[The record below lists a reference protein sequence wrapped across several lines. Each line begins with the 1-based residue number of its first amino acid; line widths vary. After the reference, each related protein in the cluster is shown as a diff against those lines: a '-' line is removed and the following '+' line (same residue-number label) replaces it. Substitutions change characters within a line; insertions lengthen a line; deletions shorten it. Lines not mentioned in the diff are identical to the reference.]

1 MSADVAA
8 AYLARRRDEHR
19 MRAGWTA
26 EERAAKPVS
35 FETELLALR
44 DDVLDRRLNVKPKGR
59 S

>member
-1 MSADVAA
+1 MSADVAM

-19 MRAGWTA
+19 MHAGWSA
-26 EERAAKPVS
+26 EERAANTVS

-44 DDVLDRRLNVKPKGR
+44 DDVLDRRLNIKPKGR